1 MGVAGEARVSAFV
14 LGLTGPIGAGKSTVA
29 SLLRAKG
36 AVVLDA
42 DGLVRAE
49 QLPGTPGHA
58 AIVAAFGPGIVGE
71 DRAID
76 RAKLAA
82 IAFADPAALARLEAI
97 LHPLVR
103 ARVQAAHAAL
113 GDNTVLVVE
122 AIKLLESPLKLLC
135 GTVWVVTA
143 SRAVLL
149 ERLARERGMAAGEA
163 VARLAAQADDAMFRA
178 QADLVIEND
187 GDRAALARA
196 VDRAWAALASSSPI
210 R

>member
-1 MGVAGEARVSAFV
+1 MGGAGEGGVSAFV
-14 LGLTGPIGAGKSTVA
+14 LGLTGPIGAGKSTGA
-29 SLLRAKG
+29 SLLSAKG

-49 QLPGTPGHA
+49 QLPETPGHA

-71 DRAID
+71 DHAID

-82 IAFADPAALARLEAI
+82 IAFTDPAALARLEAI

-103 ARVQAAHAAL
+103 ARVLTAHAAL
-113 GDNTVLVVE
+113 PDSAVLVVE
-122 AIKLLESPLKLLC
+122 AIKLLESPLWLLC

>member
-1 MGVAGEARVSAFV
+1 MSAFV

-49 QLPGTPGHA
+49 QRPGTPGHA

-71 DRAID
+71 HRAID

-122 AIKLLESPLKLLC
+122 AIKLLESPLWLLC

-163 VARLAAQADDAMFRA
+163 VARLAAQADDATFRA

-196 VDRAWAALASSSPI
+196 VERAWAALASSSPI

>member
-1 MGVAGEARVSAFV
+1 MSAFV

-49 QLPGTPGHA
+49 QLPETPGHA

-71 DRAID
+71 HRAID

-122 AIKLLESPLKLLC
+122 AIKLLESSLWLLC